1 MKPVFT
7 YLNYRKFLHD
17 YYEDQKRTV
26 RKFSYRFFAQR
37 AGIKAASLLREVIS
51 GQRNLT
57 DKMALKFSKAMKF
70 TPKEERY
77 FCNLVK
83 FNQAK
88 TEREKQEYYAILLSF
103 NNSVVENPLSKDQYE
118 YYSQWYH
125 SAIRELIAGEKSDY
139 DIEYISERL
148 IPQVKKS
155 EVKKSID
162 LLFRLKMIN
171 VDANGIIQQKQAHIT
186 SGTTEENEML
196 ILNRRQF
203 NSSMIA
209 LAKEANE
216 NLSPKERNVSG
227 LTIGVSNE
235 AYDSIVAELS
245 QFKERILNIVANDST
260 KGTPYQLNFQLFPLA
275 KKDSNGRGIGENK

>member
-7 YLNYRKFLHD
+7 YLNYRQYLKE
-17 YYEDQKRTV
+17 YYGEQKRTV
-26 RKFSYRFFAQR
+26 RQFSYRFFAQR

-57 DKMALKFSKAMKF
+57 DKMALKFCQAIKF
-70 TPKEERY
+70 TSKEERY

-118 YYSQWYH
+118 YYSHWYH
-125 SAIRELIAGEKSDY
+125 SAIREILEGDSENFSIEKIGQS
-139 DIEYISERL
+139 L
-148 IPQVKKS
+148 IPQIKKS
-155 EVKKSID
+155 EVKKSVE
-162 LLFRLKMIN
+162 LLFRLGMLK
-171 VDANGIIQQKQAHIT
+171 VDDRGIIRQQQSHIT

-196 ILNRRQF
+196 TLKRREF
-203 NSSMIA
+203 NSSMIS

-216 NLSPKERNVSG
+216 NISADERNVSG
-227 LTIGVSNE
+227 LTIGISKD
-235 AYDSIVAELS
+235 AYDSIVVELT
-245 QFKERILNIVANDST
+245 QFKERILNIVANDSS
-260 KGTPYQLNFQLFPLA
+260 KGDPHQLNFQLFPLA
-275 KKDSNGRGIGENK
+275 KTNKQEDVDNA